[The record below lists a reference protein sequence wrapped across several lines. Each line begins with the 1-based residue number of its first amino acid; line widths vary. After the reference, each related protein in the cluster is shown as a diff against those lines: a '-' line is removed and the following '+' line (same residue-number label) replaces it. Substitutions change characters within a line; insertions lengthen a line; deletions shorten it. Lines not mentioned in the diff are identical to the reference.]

1 MLVAVTGC
9 DTTQPNQRAGAGA
22 LIGAGAGALAG
33 QAIGRDTKST
43 VIGAAGGALLGAAAG
58 AVTAPKQQP
67 LCRYRG
73 SDGNIYEAPCEQR
86 Y

>member
-9 DTTQPNQRAGAGA
+9 DTTQPQQR
-22 LIGAGAGALAG
+22 AGAGALAG